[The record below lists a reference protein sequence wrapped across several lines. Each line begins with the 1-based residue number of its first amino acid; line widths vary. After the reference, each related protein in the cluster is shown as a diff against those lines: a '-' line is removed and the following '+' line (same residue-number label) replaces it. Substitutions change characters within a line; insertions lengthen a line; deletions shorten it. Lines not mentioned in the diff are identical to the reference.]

1 MRLSLWYDGT
11 AVEDRCSGR
20 RRSIGRA
27 VAPRFI
33 VGGPCGNYYMIL
45 LVSLLYN
52 YAFLWFYHDSWKEY
66 LMALRKHY
74 AILFMLMAAIAL
86 LITACSQTVV
96 GTGTAT
102 STSSLT
108 PLQVLQKSADAMNQ
122 LKSSHIDLQ
131 SNTSLQTS
139 NTATPSAAAGT
150 PTPSNITINITGTGD
165 EAFTSDQAT
174 PDQEQLTLNIGQ
186 AAKVAEI
193 VQNDKIYVQNPQG
206 QWFVLNK
213 SDFQGAISNPF
224 SGVNLDQNSLLG
236 LVQHTKITDHG
247 DENLNG
253 QSLRHITADLD
264 KTALRQMLND
274 NPQLQGALGQQNLDA
289 AMNNLKSFQSSIDV
303 WIDETQFYVH
313 RTELKLNLVINTSTN
328 EGAAP
333 STATTNLDTVIDL
346 SK

>member
-1 MRLSLWYDGT
+1 
-11 AVEDRCSGR
+11 
-20 RRSIGRA
+20 
-27 VAPRFI
+27 
-33 VGGPCGNYYMIL
+33 
-45 LVSLLYN
+45 
-52 YAFLWFYHDSWKEY
+52 
-66 LMALRKHY
+66 MALRKHY

-86 LITACSQTVV
+86 LITACSQTV
-96 GTGTAT
+96 TGSNPGA
-102 STSSLT
+102 SSLT
-108 PLQVLQKSADAMNQ
+108 PLQVLQKSVDAMKQ
-122 LKSSHIDLQ
+122 LKSSHIELQ
-131 SNTSLQTS
+131 SNTSMQTS
-139 NTATPSAAAGT
+139 NTATPS
-150 PTPSNITINITGTGD
+150 TGTGD
-165 EAFTSDQAT
+165 EAFTSDQAS

-213 SDFQGAISNPF
+213 SDFQGSISNPF

-236 LVQHTKITDHG
+236 LLEHTKITDHG

-289 AMNNLKSFQSSIDV
+289 VMNNLKSFQSSIDV

-313 RTELKLNLVINTSTN
+313 RTELKLNLVVNTSTN

-333 STATTNLDTVIDL
+333 STATTNLDTIIDL
-346 SK
+346 SKFNQPVTITPPTNATPTNNPGAIFGFGRP

>member
-1 MRLSLWYDGT
+1 
-11 AVEDRCSGR
+11 
-20 RRSIGRA
+20 
-27 VAPRFI
+27 
-33 VGGPCGNYYMIL
+33 
-45 LVSLLYN
+45 
-52 YAFLWFYHDSWKEY
+52 
-66 LMALRKHY
+66 MALRKHY
-74 AILFMLMAAIAL
+74 TILFMLMVAIAL
-86 LITACSQTVV
+86 LITACSQTV
-96 GTGTAT
+96 TGPTT
-102 STSSLT
+102 GGSSLT
-108 PLQVLQKSADAMNQ
+108 PLQVLQKSADAMKQ

-139 NTATPSAAAGT
+139 DTATPSVGTGT

-213 SDFQGAISNPF
+213 SDFQGSIGNPF

-236 LVQHTKITDHG
+236 LLQHTKITDHG

-274 NPQLQGALGQQNLDA
+274 NPQLQGALGQQNLDTV
-289 AMNNLKSFQSSIDV
+289 MNNLKSFQSSIDV

-313 RTELKLNLVINTSTN
+313 RTELKLNLVANTSTN
-328 EGAAP
+328 ESAAP
-333 STATTNLDTVIDL
+333 STATTNLDTIIDL
-346 SK
+346 SKFNQPVTITPPTNATPTNNPGAIFGFGRP

>member
-1 MRLSLWYDGT
+1 
-11 AVEDRCSGR
+11 
-20 RRSIGRA
+20 
-27 VAPRFI
+27 
-33 VGGPCGNYYMIL
+33 
-45 LVSLLYN
+45 
-52 YAFLWFYHDSWKEY
+52 
-66 LMALRKHY
+66 MALRKHY
-74 AILFMLMAAIAL
+74 SILFMLMVAITL
-86 LITACSQTVV
+86 LITACSQTV
-96 GTGTAT
+96 TGSNPGA
-102 STSSLT
+102 SSLT
-108 PLQVLQKSADAMNQ
+108 PIQVLQKSADAMNQ

-131 SNTSLQTS
+131 SNTSLQTTD
-139 NTATPSAAAGT
+139 TATPSAGTGT

-165 EAFTSDQAT
+165 EEFTSNQAL
-174 PDQEQLTLNIGQ
+174 PDQEQLSLNIGQ

-213 SDFQGAISNPF
+213 SDFQGSITNPF
-224 SGVNLDQNSLLG
+224 SGVNLDQNGLLG

-274 NPQLQGALGQQNLDA
+274 NPQLQGALGQQNLDTV
-289 AMNNLKSFQSSIDV
+289 MNNLKSFQASIDV

-313 RTELKLNLVINTSTN
+313 RTELKLNLVTNTSTN

-333 STATTNLDTVIDL
+333 STATTNLDTIIDL
-346 SK
+346 SKFNQPVTITPPTNATPTNNPGAIFGFGRP

>member
-1 MRLSLWYDGT
+1 
-11 AVEDRCSGR
+11 
-20 RRSIGRA
+20 
-27 VAPRFI
+27 
-33 VGGPCGNYYMIL
+33 
-45 LVSLLYN
+45 
-52 YAFLWFYHDSWKEY
+52 
-66 LMALRKHY
+66 MALRKHY

-86 LITACSQTVV
+86 LITACSQTV
-96 GTGTAT
+96 TGSNPGA
-102 STSSLT
+102 SSLT
-108 PLQVLQKSADAMNQ
+108 PLQVLQKSVDAMKQ
-122 LKSSHIDLQ
+122 LKSSHIELQ

-139 NTATPSAAAGT
+139 NTATPSTGAGT
-150 PTPSNITINITGTGD
+150 PAPSNVNINITGTGD
-165 EAFTSDQAT
+165 EAFTSDQAS

-213 SDFQGAISNPF
+213 SDFQGSISNPF

-236 LVQHTKITDHG
+236 LLEHTKITDHG

-289 AMNNLKSFQSSIDV
+289 VMNNLKSFQSSIDV

-313 RTELKLNLVINTSTN
+313 RTELKLNLVVNTSTN

-333 STATTNLDTVIDL
+333 STATTNLDTIIDL
-346 SK
+346 SKFNQPVTITPPTNATPTNNPGAIFGFGRP